1 MRLYAVS
8 DLHVS
13 DPRNRAVLAS
23 ARSHPEDWLI
33 VAGDVAE
40 LADDVIDA
48 LGSLSQKF
56 AKVLWTPGNHELW
69 TLPNREVLRGEHK
82 YRHLVDRCRKLGVVT
97 PEDPFLEWPAGG
109 DIVIAPLL
117 LLYDYSF
124 RPEDVPESAALDWA
138 MEADLLCTDEVLLHP
153 DPHPSRAAWCR
164 ERVAYSERRLSELP
178 EASRTVLVSHFPLR
192 RELVRLSRIPRF
204 SIWCGTT
211 LTASWHRRFRAVAAV
226 SGHLHVPATDFI
238 DGVRFDEVSFGY
250 HGQWDPER
258 GFDGHL
264 RLILD
269 GAEVASA
276 P

>member
-1 MRLYAVS
+1 VRLFAIS

-23 ARSHPEDWLI
+23 VRSHPDDWLI

-40 LADDVIDA
+40 HADDVMDA
-48 LGSLSQKF
+48 LEILAERF

-69 TLPNREVLRGEHK
+69 TLPSREVLRGEAK
-82 YRHLVDRCRKLGVVT
+82 YLHLVERCRALGVVT
-97 PEDPFLEWPAGG
+97 PEDPFPEWPAS
-109 DIVIAPLL
+109 DVTIAPLFV
-117 LLYDYSF
+117 LYDYSF
-124 RPEDVPESAALDWA
+124 RPDHVSESSALDWA

-153 DPHPSRAAWCR
+153 DPYPSRAAWCR
-164 ERVAYSERRLSELP
+164 ERVRESERRLAEIP
-178 EASRTVLVSHFPLR
+178 EQRRTVLVTHFPLR
-192 RELVRLSRIPRF
+192 RELVRLPRIPRF

-211 LTASWHRRFRAVAAV
+211 LTESWHRRFRAVAAV
-226 SGHLHVPATDFI
+226 SGHLHVPRTDYI

-258 GFDGHL
+258 GLEGHL

-269 GAEVASA
+269 GADVAHAS
-276 P
+276 